1 MENVQRQVLVVDS
14 SASHLF
20 YMAMLLKKMG
30 YRVRTATTAENA
42 LQLIADS
49 APSLVITDTALAP
62 MTGLNLLKTMKRSA
76 SLKPIPV
83 FMHTDQT
90 EIAVRD
96 ACTLAGCTGYF
107 VKPVAP
113 DFLYRAMQA
122 ATEAAPRKTIRIET
136 LLKAR
141 VTGGPGGDSGMRT
154 EEVTSLSEGGL
165 YIQSSL
171 PEPVKNVISLT
182 LFIGAREIKARAV
195 VLYSSAKAGGPHKT
209 PGMGVR
215 FEDISAE
222 DKAVIAGFIKEQ
234 VTKELSAIKG

>member
-1 MENVQRQVLVVDS
+1 MDSEQRQVLVVDG

-20 YMAMLLKKMG
+20 YMAMVLKKLG

-62 MTGLNLLKTMKRSA
+62 MTGLSLLKTMKLSA

-83 FMHTDQT
+83 FMHTDQADS
-90 EIAVRD
+90 AVRE
-96 ACTLAGCTGYF
+96 ACTRAGCAGYF

-136 LLKAR
+136 LLKAQ
-141 VTGGPGGDSGMRT
+141 VSGGLGTDGGMRT

-165 YIQSSL
+165 YITSTL

-182 LFIGAREIKARAV
+182 LFIGNKEIRARAV

-215 FEDISAE
+215 FEAISAE
-222 DKAVIAGFIKEQ
+222 DKAVIARFIKEH
-234 VTKELSAIKG
+234 VTKELSEIKE

>member
-1 MENVQRQVLVVDS
+1 MDSEQRQVLVVDG

-20 YMAMLLKKMG
+20 YMAMVLKKLG
-30 YRVRTATTAENA
+30 YRVRTATTAESA
-42 LQLIADS
+42 LQLITGS

-62 MTGLNLLKTMKRSA
+62 MSGLTLLKTMKLSA
-76 SLKPIPV
+76 SLRPIPV

-90 EIAVRD
+90 DSGVRE
-96 ACTLAGCTGYF
+96 ACALAGCAGYF

-113 DFLYRAMQA
+113 DHLYRAMQA

-136 LLKAR
+136 SLTAQ
-141 VTGGPGGDSGMRT
+141 VSGGAGADGGVRT

-165 YIQSSL
+165 YIKSSL
-171 PEPVKNVISLT
+171 PEPAGNVISVT
-182 LFIGAREIKARAV
+182 LFIGNREIRAQAV

-215 FEDISAE
+215 FEGISTE
-222 DKAVIAGFIKEQ
+222 DRAIIAGFITEQ
-234 VTKELSAIKG
+234 VTKELSQIT